1 MIKTALSQEKS
12 AFRNLLRSYPGY
24 AEAVHRADGLNG
36 LFAQATGALRDVYD
50 FMRFSQLAQTDFLFQ
65 FFDLSWMNDSLL
77 TGLCLTPFHSRLG
90 K

>member
-1 MIKTALSQEKS
+1 
-12 AFRNLLRSYPGY
+12 LRSYPGY

-50 FMRFSQLAQTDFLFQ
+50 FMRLCQLAQTDSLIQ

-77 TGLCLTPFHSRLG
+77 TGLCLTFFRSRWLPCQAFDAP
-90 K
+90 KNIKIFVL